1 MSSPI
6 DQPGGYTPGPAG
18 AYEPYQAG
26 SYPPDPSG
34 YPAAEY
40 PAHGYQQPGYQ
51 PAGYPAG
58 AYQQPEYQPAG
69 SSGSYALHPEPQERS
84 LGDLVGSITAD
95 LSTLM
100 QQEVALAKAE
110 ATQSAK
116 RAGKGAGMLGG
127 AGLAGYFVA
136 LFLSIALWW
145 ALGDGIGHGWSALIV
160 AVLWAIVAGVLA
172 ASGRKELAQVR
183 GLDRTTETL
192 GKIPNAL
199 QGNERQNR

>member
-1 MSSPI
+1 MMSSPM
-6 DQPGGYTPGPAG
+6 DPPGGYTADPAGTYQPYQANSYPPGPATG
-18 AYEPYQAG
+18 
-26 SYPPDPSG
+26 YPPQDHPQ
-34 YPAAEY
+34 PD
-40 PAHGYQQPGYQ
+40 YQQP
-51 PAGYPAG
+51 
-58 AYQQPEYQPAG
+58 AYQRAG
-69 SSGSYALHPEPQERS
+69 GQGSHALHAEPQEPS

-127 AGLAGYFVA
+127 AGLAGYFTV

-145 ALGDGIGHGWSALIV
+145 TLGVHIGHGWAALIV
-160 AVLWAIVAGVLA
+160 AVLWGIVAAVLA
-172 ASGRKELAQVR
+172 ARGRKELAQVR